1 MKYQI
6 NRFGFVLK
14 PALILLTTFLLL
26 LVLCGCNN
34 ASDEIVYN
42 QHEYTEC
49 DRSWHP
55 YGNIVKQDDYCTYDN
70 DDRNIFICEV
80 ALIGEKIIYHRLD
93 DTYPDTSQKDR
104 ISHIALTRDSE
115 EITVD
120 EKYKAQIVDALNLQE
135 KPYATEKI
143 DYSSDFLF
151 INVYYKDYPAYQ
163 NECAFCLSEN
173 GNVCIM
179 FCETEKNSQKIGKEK
194 ALLISN
200 DELKEYIKEFF

>member
-1 MKYQI
+1 MKYKL
-6 NRFGFVLK
+6 NRFGFILK
-14 PALILLTTFLLL
+14 TAVILLMIFLIIFT
-26 LVLCGCNN
+26 VCGCNN
-34 ASDEIVYN
+34 SVSDEIVYN
-42 QHEYTEC
+42 QHSYTEC

-55 YGNIVKQDDYCTYDN
+55 YGNTVKQDDYCTYDN
-70 DDRNIFICEV
+70 DDNNIFICETS
-80 ALIGEKIIYHRLD
+80 LIGERIIYHRSD
-93 DTYPDTSQKDR
+93 DTYPDTSQIDK
-104 ISHIALTRDSE
+104 ISCIALTRGSE

-120 EKYKAQIVDALNLQE
+120 EKYKAQIVEMLNLQE

-179 FCETEKNSQKIGKEK
+179 FCETEKNSQKIGKE
-194 ALLISN
+194 
-200 DELKEYIKEFF
+200 